1 MPSSPGMKRE
11 KDEKNRNSKGV
22 RAKMFDEKFSSQ
34 PVVTVFKKRSLSDI
48 PLEPMRHGALKRV
61 LIRHEEVST
70 HLMFLNEVYVSPGES
85 VASHMH
91 ADMEE
96 VFYFLDG
103 EGMMQIEGEV
113 QPVMRGDRV
122 IVPMKTVHVIENT
135 GDSEMRF
142 ICFGVKALPED

>member
-1 MPSSPGMKRE
+1 
-11 KDEKNRNSKGV
+11 
-22 RAKMFDEKFSSQ
+22 MFDEKSFSQ
-34 PVVTVFKKRSLSDI
+34 PGAPVFRKRSLRDI
-48 PLEPMRHGALKRV
+48 SLEPTRHGALKRV

-113 QPVMRGDRV
+113 QPVTRGDRV

-142 ICFGVKALPED
+142 ICFGVKVLPED

>member
-1 MPSSPGMKRE
+1 MVRQ
-11 KDEKNRNSKGV
+11 DEIDQDSEGV
-22 RAKMFDEKFSSQ
+22 KAKMFDEKSSSQ
-34 PVVTVFKKRSLSDI
+34 PGATVFRKRSLRDI
-48 PLEPMRHGALKRV
+48 PLEPTRHGALKRV

-113 QPVMRGDRV
+113 QPVTRGDRV

-142 ICFGVKALPED
+142 ICFGVKVLPED